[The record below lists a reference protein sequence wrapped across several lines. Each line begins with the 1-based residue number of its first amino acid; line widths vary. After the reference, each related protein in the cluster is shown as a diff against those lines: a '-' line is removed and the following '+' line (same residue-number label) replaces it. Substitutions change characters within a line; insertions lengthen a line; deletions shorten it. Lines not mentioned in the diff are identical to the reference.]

1 MDPYDTLAISFIS
14 KSLSNLFYELRCLNY
29 QTSYKSV
36 GYISDHTYKK
46 KGRLLVK
53 MIAGSVLLS
62 LPTKNWKS

>member
-36 GYISDHTYKK
+36 DIHISDHTYKK
-46 KGRLLVK
+46 KGRFLVK
-53 MIAGSVLLS
+53 MIAGSVILS
-62 LPTKNWKS
+62 LPTKN